1 MLRGVPIGFE
11 HTAASQPARQIKNVI
26 RRLDR
31 LRQRGRVGNFQMQ
44 RSDLRVHHVTPTK
57 RLANRYNT
65 INLPID
71 FDWQTVTCAEV
82 TVES

>member
-44 RSDLRVHHVTPTK
+44 RSDLRVHDVTATQ
-57 RLANRYNT
+57 RLANRYKT
-65 INLPID
+65 IDLPIE
-71 FDWQTVTCAEV
+71 FNWQTVTRAQV